1 MHLLNMGI
9 KHRQAWAVD
18 ETDVKNPP
26 TMDGKPDRYN
36 VYRREKCRG
45 CGTKVKEL
53 PMGGR
58 RCFYCPKEQKLAQE
72 K

>member
-1 MHLLNMGI
+1 MGI

-26 TMDGKPDRYN
+26 TVDGKPDRYN
-36 VYRREKCRG
+36 VYRCEKCRG
-45 CGTKVKEL
+45 CGTKIKEL

-58 RCFYCPKEQKLAQE
+58 RCFYCPKEQKLSQE